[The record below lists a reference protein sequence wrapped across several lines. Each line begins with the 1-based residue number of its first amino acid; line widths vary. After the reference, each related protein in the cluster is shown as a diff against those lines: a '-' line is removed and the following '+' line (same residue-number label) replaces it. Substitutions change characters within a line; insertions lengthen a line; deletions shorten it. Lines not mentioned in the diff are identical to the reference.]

1 MKWMVALA
9 AACMVSGGLAI
20 ADEHKHDHGTTTTS
34 APATSTAPAAAKAKT
49 VNNICPVSDESPMDD
64 PVTVTVDGKDY
75 MLCCKM
81 CKKEWDKDSAKFL
94 KKMEEH
100 PDKYGIKK

>member
-20 ADEHKHDHGTTTTS
+20 ADDHAGHNHG
-34 APATSTAPAAAKAKT
+34 PATSTAPATTATAPAKAKT
-49 VNNICPVSDESPMDD
+49 VNNLCPVSDEAPMDE
-64 PVTVTVDGKDY
+64 PVIVSVDGKDY

-81 CKKEWDKDSAKFL
+81 CKKEWDKDSAQYL
-94 KKMEEH
+94 KKMSEH